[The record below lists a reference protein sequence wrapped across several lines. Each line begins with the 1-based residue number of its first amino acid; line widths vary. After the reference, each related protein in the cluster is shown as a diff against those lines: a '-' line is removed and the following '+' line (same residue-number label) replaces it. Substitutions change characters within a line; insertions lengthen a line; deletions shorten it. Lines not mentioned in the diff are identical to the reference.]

1 MIANQIG
8 RFTFV
13 KKKKKKIER
22 FTNFKKL
29 IVTLKFQESDYGP

>member
-13 KKKKKKIER
+13 KKKKFER